1 MERRGCLISMFIPI
15 VLLTITIFLV
25 SCEIGDSHSDTSS
38 ENGVANSEQTIA
50 SNESNALSKE
60 ETSEPEESPSST
72 MTEIDL
78 AENQTSAEETETDS
92 TENQTTAEETA
103 VDSTE
108 NQTTAEETAVDSAEN
123 QTTAEETAADS
134 AENQTTAEETA
145 ADSAETQTAAEG
157 TESIPTEDTT
167 SEPSITLVS
176 ITSPISIN
184 KTATLTVKGLPN
196 AEHGINVYY
205 SSGASSAAGLE
216 KKISD
221 DSGLVSW
228 SWKIGARVKSG
239 TYRIV
244 VNCGELE
251 YTTYFVVQ

>member
-103 VDSTE
+103 
-108 NQTTAEETAVDSAEN
+108 
-123 QTTAEETAADS
+123 
-134 AENQTTAEETA
+134 

-167 SEPSITLVS
+167 FEPSITLVS

>member
-25 SCEIGDSHSDTSS
+25 SCEIGDSHSDTNS

-50 SNESNALSKE
+50 SSESNALSKE

-134 AENQTTAEETA
+134 AE
-145 ADSAETQTAAEG
+145 TQTAAEG

-167 SEPSITLVS
+167 FEPSITLVS

>member
-25 SCEIGDSHSDTSS
+25 SCEIGDSHSDTNS

-78 AENQTSAEETETDS
+78 AENQTSAEETETDC
-92 TENQTTAEETA
+92 
-103 VDSTE
+103 TE

-167 SEPSITLVS
+167 FEPSITLVS

>member
-25 SCEIGDSHSDTSS
+25 SCEIGDSHSDTNS

-50 SNESNALSKE
+50 SSESNALSKE

-92 TENQTTAEETA
+92 T
-103 VDSTE
+103 
-108 NQTTAEETAVDSAEN
+108 
-123 QTTAEETAADS
+123 
-134 AENQTTAEETA
+134 ENQTTAEETA

-221 DSGLVSW
+221 VSGLVSW

>member
-103 VDSTE
+103 VDS
-108 NQTTAEETAVDSAEN
+108 AEN

-167 SEPSITLVS
+167 FEPSITLVS

-251 YTTYFVVQ
+251 YTTYFVV

>member
-78 AENQTSAEETETDS
+78 AENQTSAEETET
-92 TENQTTAEETA
+92 
-103 VDSTE
+103 DSTE

>member
-108 NQTTAEETAVDSAEN
+108 NQTTAEETA
-123 QTTAEETAADS
+123 
-134 AENQTTAEETA
+134 

-167 SEPSITLVS
+167 FEPSITLVS

>member
-25 SCEIGDSHSDTSS
+25 SCEIGDSHSDTNS

-50 SNESNALSKE
+50 SSESNALSKE

-103 VDSTE
+103 
-108 NQTTAEETAVDSAEN
+108 
-123 QTTAEETAADS
+123 ADF

-239 TYRIV
+239 THRIV
-244 VNCGELE
+244 VNCG
-251 YTTYFVVQ
+251 

>member
-108 NQTTAEETAVDSAEN
+108 NQTTAEETA
-123 QTTAEETAADS
+123 ADS

-167 SEPSITLVS
+167 FEPSITLVS

>member
-25 SCEIGDSHSDTSS
+25 SCEIGDSHSDTNS

-50 SNESNALSKE
+50 SSESNALSKE

-103 VDSTE
+103 V
-108 NQTTAEETAVDSAEN
+108 
-123 QTTAEETAADS
+123 DS

>member
-25 SCEIGDSHSDTSS
+25 SCEIGDSHSDTNS

-50 SNESNALSKE
+50 SSESNALSKE

-78 AENQTSAEETETDS
+78 AENQTSAEETET
-92 TENQTTAEETA
+92 
-103 VDSTE
+103 DSTE

>member
-1 MERRGCLISMFIPI
+1 MERRGCLISMLIPI

-25 SCEIGDSHSDTSS
+25 SCEIGDSHSDTNS

-50 SNESNALSKE
+50 SSESNALSKE

-103 VDSTE
+103 
-108 NQTTAEETAVDSAEN
+108 
-123 QTTAEETAADS
+123 
-134 AENQTTAEETA
+134 

-167 SEPSITLVS
+167 FEPSITLVS

-216 KKISD
+216 KKFSD

>member
-1 MERRGCLISMFIPI
+1 MERRGCLISMLIPI

-50 SNESNALSKE
+50 SSESNALSKE

-103 VDSTE
+103 V
-108 NQTTAEETAVDSAEN
+108 
-123 QTTAEETAADS
+123 DS

>member
-25 SCEIGDSHSDTSS
+25 SCEIGDSHSDTNS

-50 SNESNALSKE
+50 SSESNALSKE

-92 TENQTTAEETA
+92 T
-103 VDSTE
+103 
-108 NQTTAEETAVDSAEN
+108 
-123 QTTAEETAADS
+123 
-134 AENQTTAEETA
+134 ENQTTAEETA

>member
-50 SNESNALSKE
+50 SSESNALSKE

-103 VDSTE
+103 V
-108 NQTTAEETAVDSAEN
+108 
-123 QTTAEETAADS
+123 DS

-244 VNCGELE
+244 GNCGELE

>member
-25 SCEIGDSHSDTSS
+25 SCEIGDSHSDTNS

-50 SNESNALSKE
+50 SSESNALSKE

-78 AENQTSAEETETDS
+78 AENQTSAEETET
-92 TENQTTAEETA
+92 
-103 VDSTE
+103 DSTE

-167 SEPSITLVS
+167 FEPSITLVS

>member
-25 SCEIGDSHSDTSS
+25 SCEIGDSHSDTNS

-134 AENQTTAEETA
+134 AE
-145 ADSAETQTAAEG
+145 TQTAAEG

-167 SEPSITLVS
+167 FEPSITLVS

>member
-103 VDSTE
+103 
-108 NQTTAEETAVDSAEN
+108 
-123 QTTAEETAADS
+123 ADS
-134 AENQTTAEETA
+134 P
-145 ADSAETQTAAEG
+145 DTQTAAEG

>member
-50 SNESNALSKE
+50 SSESNALSKE

-103 VDSTE
+103 VDS
-108 NQTTAEETAVDSAEN
+108 
-123 QTTAEETAADS
+123 

-167 SEPSITLVS
+167 FEPSITLVS

>member
-103 VDSTE
+103 V
-108 NQTTAEETAVDSAEN
+108 
-123 QTTAEETAADS
+123 DS

>member
-25 SCEIGDSHSDTSS
+25 SCEIGDSHSDTNS

-103 VDSTE
+103 VDS
-108 NQTTAEETAVDSAEN
+108 
-123 QTTAEETAADS
+123 

-167 SEPSITLVS
+167 FEPSITLVS

>member
-50 SNESNALSKE
+50 SSESNALSKE

-78 AENQTSAEETETDS
+78 AENQTSAEETET
-92 TENQTTAEETA
+92 
-103 VDSTE
+103 DSTE

-167 SEPSITLVS
+167 FEPSITLVS

>member
-1 MERRGCLISMFIPI
+1 MERRRCLISMFIPI

-25 SCEIGDSHSDTSS
+25 SCEIGDSHSDTNS

-50 SNESNALSKE
+50 SSESNALSKE

-103 VDSTE
+103 
-108 NQTTAEETAVDSAEN
+108 
-123 QTTAEETAADS
+123 
-134 AENQTTAEETA
+134 

-167 SEPSITLVS
+167 FEPSITLVS

>member
-92 TENQTTAEETA
+92 T
-103 VDSTE
+103 
-108 NQTTAEETAVDSAEN
+108 
-123 QTTAEETAADS
+123 
-134 AENQTTAEETA
+134 ENQTTAEETA

>member
-1 MERRGCLISMFIPI
+1 MERRGCLISMLIPI

-25 SCEIGDSHSDTSS
+25 SCEIGDSHSDTNS

-50 SNESNALSKE
+50 SSESNALSKE

-103 VDSTE
+103 VDS
-108 NQTTAEETAVDSAEN
+108 
-123 QTTAEETAADS
+123 

-167 SEPSITLVS
+167 FEPSITLVS

>member
-50 SNESNALSKE
+50 SSESNALSKE

-103 VDSTE
+103 
-108 NQTTAEETAVDSAEN
+108 
-123 QTTAEETAADS
+123 
-134 AENQTTAEETA
+134 

-167 SEPSITLVS
+167 FEPSITLVS

>member
-1 MERRGCLISMFIPI
+1 MERRGCLISMLIPI

-25 SCEIGDSHSDTSS
+25 SCEIGDSHSDTNS

-50 SNESNALSKE
+50 SSESNALSKE

-92 TENQTTAEETA
+92 T
-103 VDSTE
+103 
-108 NQTTAEETAVDSAEN
+108 
-123 QTTAEETAADS
+123 
-134 AENQTTAEETA
+134 ENQTTAEETA

>member
-103 VDSTE
+103 VDS
-108 NQTTAEETAVDSAEN
+108 
-123 QTTAEETAADS
+123 

-167 SEPSITLVS
+167 FEPSITLVS

>member
-50 SNESNALSKE
+50 SSESNALSKE

-103 VDSTE
+103 V
-108 NQTTAEETAVDSAEN
+108 
-123 QTTAEETAADS
+123 DS

>member
-1 MERRGCLISMFIPI
+1 MERRGCLISMLIPI

-25 SCEIGDSHSDTSS
+25 SCEIGDSHSDTNS

-50 SNESNALSKE
+50 SSESNALSKE

-103 VDSTE
+103 
-108 NQTTAEETAVDSAEN
+108 
-123 QTTAEETAADS
+123 
-134 AENQTTAEETA
+134 

-167 SEPSITLVS
+167 FEPSITLVS

>member
-103 VDSTE
+103 VDS
-108 NQTTAEETAVDSAEN
+108 AEN

-167 SEPSITLVS
+167 FEPSITLVS

>member
-1 MERRGCLISMFIPI
+1 MERRGCLISMLIPI

-50 SNESNALSKE
+50 SSESNALSKE

-92 TENQTTAEETA
+92 TENQTTAE
-103 VDSTE
+103 D
-108 NQTTAEETAVDSAEN
+108 
-123 QTTAEETAADS
+123 
-134 AENQTTAEETA
+134 TA

-167 SEPSITLVS
+167 FEPSITLVS

>member
-25 SCEIGDSHSDTSS
+25 SCEIGDSHSDTNS

-103 VDSTE
+103 
-108 NQTTAEETAVDSAEN
+108 
-123 QTTAEETAADS
+123 
-134 AENQTTAEETA
+134 

-167 SEPSITLVS
+167 FEPSITLVS